1 MITTLEKLP
10 LRRIHFRVTFSNAA
24 VEYSTASIVLS
35 RERNAKRKTAY
46 KTEGV
51 MSHEKGRKPSA
62 TEGRT
67 EKDGGTWFHPRK
79 DALNLDNDV
88 NTSVETREH
97 SETRGLCL
105 SDPPIDART

>member
-10 LRRIHFRVTFSNAA
+10 LRRIHFLVTFSNAA

-35 RERNAKRKTAY
+35 RERDAKRKTAY

-67 EKDGGTWFHPRK
+67 EEDEGTDVIPSTKGCIKPRQR
-79 DALNLDNDV
+79 
-88 NTSVETREH
+88 REYK
-97 SETRGLCL
+97 RR
-105 SDPPIDART
+105 DARAF